1 MSTETKF
8 IDPAHDQAN
17 AYDMGNMV
25 RDERY
30 DTDNSD
36 LSPTNEDPHFR
47 ELPHNIEA
55 EQGLLG
61 ALMADNRQLENVND
75 FLRSNQFFMPAHQR
89 IYDAINILVERG
101 QSATPVTLKGY
112 FEQDED
118 LDKVGG
124 TPYLAKLAGSVIS
137 VINTLDY
144 ARNIYELHL
153 KRELISLGQDV
164 VNESYGQSLENSV
177 SDTIEQT
184 EKRLFDLAEQGEAKG
199 GFQTLRESVMTAL
212 QIAEVAYQSD
222 GHISGVSVGLADLDK
237 KLGGMHKSD
246 LLILAGR
253 PSMGKTALAVNMGFN
268 AAKKYAESGG
278 KEGAPVAFFS
288 LEMSAEQLA
297 ARIMADQASVSG
309 DTIRKGTFTE
319 DDFRRFAQAA
329 NELAQVP
336 FYIDDTPALSIG
348 AVRTRSRRL
357 KRQHGLGM
365 VIVDYLQLL
374 RGSGS
379 AQSQQNRVL
388 EVGEITRGLKAIAK
402 ELEIPVLA
410 LSQLSRGV
418 EQREDKRPM
427 LSDLR
432 ESGSIE
438 QDADVVMFVYREEY
452 YLAREE
458 PAQRANESA
467 EKFHERYEH
476 WSQRLQQR
484 ANVAETVI
492 AKQRHGPIGIVDLH
506 FDPQYIRFSDLHKTH
521 EE

>member
-1 MSTETKF
+1 MTSETKLL
-8 IDPAHDQAN
+8 DPA
-17 AYDMGNMV
+17 
-25 RDERY
+25 
-30 DTDNSD
+30 NSMD
-36 LSPTNEDPHFR
+36 DFPPMDDRGQTQDISSDHDPHFR
-47 ELPHNIEA
+47 ELPHNLEA

-61 ALMADNRQLENVND
+61 ALMADNRQLEGISD
-75 FLRSNQFFMPAHQR
+75 FLRGKHFFLAAHER
-89 IYDAINILVERG
+89 IYEAINILIERG

-112 FEQDED
+112 FEKDEE
-118 LDKVGG
+118 LDQIGG
-124 TPYLAKLAGSVIS
+124 TSYLAKLAGSVVS

-144 ARNIYELHL
+144 ARTIYELAL
-153 KRELISLGQDV
+153 KRDLIALGQDV
-164 VNESYGQSLENSV
+164 VNESYTQSLETNV
-177 SDTIEQT
+177 NDTIETT
-184 EKRLFDLAEQGEAKG
+184 EKRLFELAEQGEAKG

-212 QIAEVAYQSD
+212 EIAEVAYQSD
-222 GHISGVSVGLADLDK
+222 GHVSGVSVGLSDLDT

-253 PSMGKTALAVNMGFN
+253 PSMGKTALAVNMAFN
-268 AAKKYAESGG
+268 AAKKYADTGG
-278 KEGAPVAFFS
+278 EEGAPVAFFS
-288 LEMSAEQLA
+288 LEMSADQLA
-297 ARIMADQASVSG
+297 SRILADQASVSG

-319 DDFRRFAQAA
+319 EDFRRFAQAA

-336 FYIDDTPALSIG
+336 LYIDDTPALSIG
-348 AVRTRSRRL
+348 AVRTRARRL

-365 VIVDYLQLL
+365 LVVDYLQLL

-379 AQSQQNRVL
+379 QQSQQNRVL
-388 EVGEITRGLKAIAK
+388 EVSEITRGLKAIAK

-458 PAQRANESA
+458 PGQRANEST
-467 EKFHERYEH
+467 EKFHERYEQ
-476 WSQRLQQR
+476 WSQRLQER
-484 ANVAETVI
+484 ANVAEAVI
-492 AKQRHGPIGIVDLH
+492 AKQRHGPIGIVEMH
-506 FDPQYIRFSDLHKTH
+506 FDPQYIRFSDLARGQSDVSY
-521 EE
+521 E